1 MKKAVLALAVL
12 LVSSVSFAQ
21 NEIETTAPLSS
32 SNTSRIVTIDAFDLS
47 YTGGLK
53 FASDKGSGSSDRD
66 TSTFRLNLNY
76 AQNWDQYVG
85 VMWKG
90 EFHFNRAD
98 VDYKGFD
105 SLASEFGFA
114 GGFIYNFNAE
124 DIKNSFLASAMVGL
138 ERMTIKY
145 GPDDNTGFNL
155 SLKLEGGKRF
165 DLAQYSTANISYAP
179 TVALLFKRY
188 GGDIREEFF
197 KSRSEIAFNFLK
209 FDILF

>member
-1 MKKAVLALAVL
+1 MKKAMIALVVLMI
-12 LVSSVSFAQ
+12 SSFAVAQ
-21 NEIETTAPLSS
+21 T
-32 SNTSRIVTIDAFDLS
+32 RIVTVDAFDLS
-47 YTGGLK
+47 YSGGLSFTK
-53 FASDKGSGSSDRD
+53 DKKASGSDDRD
-66 TSTFRLNLNY
+66 TSHFRLNLNY

-90 EFHFNRAD
+90 EFHFNRED
-98 VDYKGFD
+98 VDFKNND
-105 SLASEFGFA
+105 SLQSTFGAA

-145 GPDDNTGFNL
+145 GSDDNSGFNF

-165 DLAQYSTANISYAP
+165 DLGQYSVANISYAP
-179 TVALLFKRY
+179 TIALTLKRY
-188 GGDIREEFF
+188 GGDIRDEFF
-197 KSRSEIAFNFLK
+197 KSSRELAFHFLK